1 MINKKILPL
10 TELKLFIIDEID
22 FENEEN
28 LIEDELLDSFDII
41 SIVAAI
47 DDEFDVKITAKDIVP
62 ENFNSAEALYE
73 LIQRLEEE

>member
-1 MINKKILPL
+1 ME
-10 TELKLFIIDEID
+10 ELLEVLKGIKPEID

-47 DDEFDVKITAKDIVP
+47 DDEFDVKITEKDIVP

>member
-1 MINKKILPL
+1 ME
-10 TELKLFIIDEID
+10 ELLEVLKGIKPEID

-47 DDEFDVKITAKDIVP
+47 DDECKNYSKRYCSRKF
-62 ENFNSAEALYE
+62 
-73 LIQRLEEE
+73 

>member
-1 MINKKILPL
+1 ME
-10 TELKLFIIDEID
+10 ELLEVLKGIKPEID

-47 DDEFDVKITAKDIVP
+47 DDEFDVKKLQQKILFQKILTQLKLCM
-62 ENFNSAEALYE
+62 S
-73 LIQRLEEE
+73 